1 MAVLAMTSCRVELNA
16 VDMSQYVAAVELT
29 LDGVDLDTTD
39 FASGGWEEK
48 IMGLRSSSLKVKFN
62 DDFAATTV
70 DDRVYAFWL
79 AGTPVAYKIR
89 PTSAAISATNPSFE
103 GNFLPNS
110 FVAVAGS
117 VGDLATKDLTWPGTG
132 AVTRVVV

>member
-29 LDGVDLDTTD
+29 LDGVELDTTD

-70 DDRVYAFWL
+70 DDRLWPLF
-79 AGTPVAYKIR
+79 GTVVTLKVR
-89 PTSAAISATNPSFE
+89 PTSAAISATNPEYQTSVLINSLAPVQ
-103 GNFLPNS
+103 GN
-110 FVAVAGS
+110 
-117 VGDLATKDLTWPGTG
+117 VGDLATQDLTWPLSG
-132 AVTRVVV
+132 AVTRAVA